1 MTFMNFFVRNL
12 ICFPHIPSYII
23 FNLVN
28 DEVGTYKVHTYA
40 FISVGT
46 FHHSVQN
53 CFIHIISFCSF
64 APLSFVDSKLFINIY
79 F

>member
-46 FHHSVQN
+46 FHHSVQIVS
-53 CFIHIISFCSF
+53 FILL
-64 APLSFVDSKLFINIY
+64 AFVHLLLFHLWIQDY
-79 F
+79 L